1 MANILGWK
9 IERKAKPSSTVDNF
23 APPTSDD
30 GAAELIDTSVKT
42 TLFDLG
48 STADSSAQLVS
59 RYRELSM
66 QPEVENAIEDIV
78 NEMIVETDSGD
89 DPIVEINLAN
99 LPKAYEG
106 VKSVLENEFN
116 IVSRLYDFQQHAY
129 QICRRWYID
138 GRLPFYCAIDK
149 KHPELGIQEMRYID
163 PRTLKKVR
171 KIVTKPD
178 QKQTGTNLIKDTEEY
193 FIYRPR
199 GVYETTMTYSVPQG
213 STKIAADSMVYVTS
227 GLMDS
232 NNKMPLSY
240 LHKALKPLNQL
251 RSLEDASIINKLV
264 RAPMRRIFEVE
275 IGSLSKAKGEQ
286 YLKDQM
292 TNYKNK
298 MTYNSSSGQATD
310 ARHFMTML
318 EDFWFPTRQG
328 NPVVKVTNLP
338 GADTWHDLSDLEYF
352 RDNLYKALNIP
363 VSRLQPDSPFNLGRP
378 SEITRDEVKFAR
390 FISRMRVR
398 FSDIFV
404 QAMIKQMV
412 LKGIA
417 DFETARDIMSY
428 VKFDYQHDNFFS
440 ELKSA
445 EIETSRMQLLDAMTP
460 HVGKYYSMDWVRRNV
475 LQQTEEE
482 IAEQMALM
490 QKEREMGLYD
500 QPSAQDELGVTLAGA
515 QAQSSVQGQIAG
527 QMSMGMPPPGQE
539 QPNDKKGSSGA
550 KSDK

>member
-9 IERKAKPSSTVDNF
+9 IQRAEKPSSSVDNF
-23 APPTSDD
+23 APPVEDD

-48 STADSSAQLVS
+48 STADSSAQLIS
-59 RYRELSM
+59 RYRELAM
-66 QPEVENAIEDIV
+66 QPEVENAIEDII

-89 DPIVEINLAN
+89 DPVVDINLSN

-106 VKSVLENEFN
+106 IKKILEQEFTN
-116 IVSRLYDFQQHAY
+116 TTRLYDFQQHAY

-149 KHPELGIQEMRYID
+149 GHPELGIQELRYID
-163 PRTLKKVR
+163 PRQLKKVR

-178 QKQTGTNLIKDTEEY
+178 EDRTGANMIKDTEEY

-199 GVYETTMTYSVPQG
+199 GVYETALTFSVPQG
-213 STKIAADSMVYVTS
+213 STKIAADSMVFVTS

-232 NNKMPLSY
+232 NNKAPLSY

-275 IGSLSKAKGEQ
+275 VGSLPKAKAEQ

-292 TNYKNK
+292 TAYKNK
-298 MTYNSSSGQATD
+298 LTYDSSSGTVRD

-328 NPVVKVTNLP
+328 NPVIKVENLP
-338 GADTWHDLSDLEYF
+338 GADTWHDMADLEYF
-352 RDNLYKALNIP
+352 RDNLYKSLNIP
-363 VSRLQPDSPFNLGRP
+363 ISRLQPDSPFNLGRP

-390 FISRMRVR
+390 FIARLRVR

-404 QAMIKQMV
+404 QVMVKQLV
-412 LKGIA
+412 LKGITNL
-417 DFETARDIMSY
+417 DVARDIMSY

-440 ELKSA
+440 ELKNA
-445 EIETSRMQLLDAMTP
+445 EIEASRMQLLDAMVP

-482 IAEQMALM
+482 IAEEMSKMDQ
-490 QKEREMGLYD
+490 ERKMGLYD
-500 QPSAQDELGVTLAGA
+500 QPGAQDELGIALAGA
-515 QAQSSVQGQIAG
+515 TAQSSVQGQIAG
-527 QMSMGMPPPGQE
+527 QVSMGMPPPGQE
-539 QPNDKKGSSGA
+539 PDKKSGDKKG
-550 KSDK
+550 